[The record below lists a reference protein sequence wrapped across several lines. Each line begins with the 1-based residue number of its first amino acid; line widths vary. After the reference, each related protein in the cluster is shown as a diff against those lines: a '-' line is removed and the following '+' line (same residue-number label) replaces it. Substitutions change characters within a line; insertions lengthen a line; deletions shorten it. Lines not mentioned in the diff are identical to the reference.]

1 MLVSHAASGS
11 KEPDLICGE
20 KEPRV
25 AGFSVDLGF
34 VLETDG
40 KLEEA
45 IAHYRQV
52 VSFHPEVKFARF
64 RLGNA
69 LMKQGKFSEAAAS
82 YGQELQVSP
91 ESHETM
97 NNLGSA
103 LQKLGKLEQAIV
115 CYQKAISF
123 NRSYAEAYN
132 NLGITYNDLG
142 RLDEAVASYLQAIAC
157 SPDSA
162 DAYSNIAATLTSRRD
177 FKEAVQLCKRAIELE
192 PNNATAYLHIGNAY
206 CGLGLNGD
214 AVISYQRAI
223 DLAPEYGGTYSNL
236 AETLK
241 DQGKLQQAD
250 ECFKKAIAAK
260 FRPAYS
266 NLLYFYAFTC
276 YVSPTDARI
285 FAEGWEAYFLT
296 ASERRAARERAP
308 AGTGIFP
315 FSPRNGRKLRLGILS
330 GELGPIA
337 TAEFLEPVLEEFDRS
352 RVHLT
357 IFSTCVIAGYRGER
371 FLDMFDRK
379 GDSLVP
385 LFKTSAVRAAEV
397 IRAERI
403 DVLIETA
410 GHTYMNSLEVIAH
423 RAAPVQCSY
432 IGFWS
437 TTGLTEMDWLI
448 TGKGVGSFVDP
459 HFTEGL
465 WRLPRFSSA
474 YYKDTS
480 LAESGWTPDPDG
492 TVWLGSFNN
501 NAKMREETLG
511 LWAKVLHALP
521 EAKLLFADRHVQDE
535 ETHQRLLSTLL
546 GFGVD
551 KRRVV
556 FIPYVHG
563 HVRHMMLYDRLDIA
577 LDTIPFNSGT
587 TAYDALWMGVPLV
600 TIAGNWLGGIMA
612 GKVLEALG
620 HPEWIANSDED
631 FVSIVCTLARDV
643 EKRKQLRRT
652 QRSLMANSELCDA
665 AGLAR
670 CLEDAFEAMYDR
682 WAAGAQRPRVS

>member
-1 MLVSHAASGS
+1 
-11 KEPDLICGE
+11 
-20 KEPRV
+20 V
-25 AGFSVDLGF
+25 AVYPVDLGLM
-34 VLETDG
+34 LETNG

-45 IAHYRQV
+45 IAHYRHV
-52 VSFHPEVKFARF
+52 VSFHPGAKFAHF
-64 RLGNA
+64 RLGNV
-69 LMKQGKFSEAAAS
+69 LMKQGRFSEAAAS

-91 ESHETM
+91 ESHEAI

-103 LQKLGKLEQAIV
+103 LQKLGKLDQALV

-123 NRSYAEAYN
+123 NGSYAEAYN

-142 RLDEAVASYLQAIAC
+142 RVDEAVASYLQAIVL
-157 SPDSA
+157 SPASA
-162 DAYSNIAATLTSRRD
+162 DAYRNLAVTLTSRRD

-192 PNNATAYLHIGNAY
+192 PNSPIAYLHLGNAY
-206 CGLGLNGD
+206 CGLGLNSD
-214 AVISYQRAI
+214 AVTSYQRAI

-236 AETLK
+236 AEAFK
-241 DQGKLQQAD
+241 VQGKLQQAA
-250 ECFKKAIAAK
+250 ESFERAIAAK
-260 FRPAYS
+260 FRPAFS

-276 YVSPTDARI
+276 YVSPSEARK

-296 ASERRAARERAP
+296 ASERRAARERAL
-308 AGTGIFP
+308 AGAGVFP
-315 FSPRNGRKLRLGILS
+315 CAPRNGRRLRLGILT

-337 TAEFLEPVLEEFDRS
+337 TAEFLEPLLEEFDRS

-357 IFSTCVIAGYRGER
+357 IFPTCVIAGDRGQR
-371 FLDMFDRK
+371 FLDIFDRK
-379 GDSLVP
+379 CDDLVS
-385 LFKTSAVRAAEV
+385 LFKTTATQAAEL
-397 IRAERI
+397 IRAQQI

-410 GHTYMNSLEVIAH
+410 GHTYMNSLEIIAH

-437 TTGLTEMDWLI
+437 TTGLTEMDWFI
-448 TGKGVGSFVDP
+448 VGKGVGSFVDP

-465 WRLPRFSSA
+465 WRLPRFSAA

-492 TVWLGSFNN
+492 TVWLGSLNN

-521 EAKLLFADRHVQDE
+521 EAKLLFEDRHIQDE
-535 ETHQRLLSTLL
+535 ETHQRILSTLL
-546 GFGVD
+546 SFGID
-551 KRRVV
+551 KSRVV

-587 TAYDALWMGVPLV
+587 TAFDTLWMGVPLV
-600 TIAGNWLGGIMA
+600 TLAGIWLGGLMA
-612 GKVLEALG
+612 AKVLEALG
-620 HPEWIANSDED
+620 HPEWIAHSEEN
-631 FVSIVCTLARDV
+631 FVSIVCTLARDA
-643 EKRKQLRRT
+643 EKRKQLRKS
-652 QRSLMANSELCDA
+652 QRSRMANSELCDA

-682 WAAGAQRPRVS
+682 WAAGAQQPRVS